1 MDVSACVILN
11 PLRLPASAFKS
22 LKREREYTVF
32 SFPGPGCRQVKAIL
46 LHDTSIPDT
55 IISHAGCQGQR
66 QMECTLVSEK
76 KKKNRLSESQVG
88 AITSPFNLPEQQS
101 ALACDDKHHLP
112 FQSGKTGSS
121 WKYNTAQEL
130 PRNRQTSVASFTCAA
145 KQAEP
150 PCGDKRREARSSVLH
165 QAEEVN
171 RSEARLHYLHE
182 DLPNCAVA
190 RFCCHQLRRERIGG
204 SFHI

>member
-76 KKKNRLSESQVG
+76 KKKTG
-88 AITSPFNLPEQQS
+88 
-101 ALACDDKHHLP
+101 
-112 FQSGKTGSS
+112 FQSRRLERLPPRSICQSS
-121 WKYNTAQEL
+121 KAPSHVTTNIIFPSSLE
-130 PRNRQTSVASFTCAA
+130 
-145 KQAEP
+145 KQAPVGNTIPLRNSPET
-150 PCGDKRREARSSVLH
+150 DKQVWLVLH
-165 QAEEVN
+165 
-171 RSEARLHYLHE
+171 ARLTGRASLWRQKAGG
-182 DLPNCAVA
+182 PII
-190 RFCCHQLRRERIGG
+190 RFTSG
-204 SFHI
+204 